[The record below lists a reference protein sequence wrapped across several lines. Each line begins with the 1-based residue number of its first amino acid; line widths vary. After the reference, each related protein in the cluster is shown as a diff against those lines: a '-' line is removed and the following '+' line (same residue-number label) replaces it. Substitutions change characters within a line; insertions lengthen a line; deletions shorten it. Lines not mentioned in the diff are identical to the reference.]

1 MAVSLLRSNFQSK
14 QARKLPP
21 GKEMAA
27 WIRMNQQKEGSSEI

>member
-21 GKEMAA
+21 GKEMMDSV
-27 WIRMNQQKEGSSEI
+27 RSESE